1 MHNEV
6 YGSEDGR
13 GELSLK
19 HESGIS
25 NALAAFGAKRIK
37 DSHQEPSDELVGLC
51 PIGTGSDQ
59 VPGDD
64 AGGDDI

>member
-25 NALAAFGAKRIK
+25 NALAEFGAKE
-37 DSHQEPSDELVGLC
+37 DQGLT
-51 PIGTGSDQ
+51 PR
-59 VPGDD
+59 
-64 AGGDDI
+64 AE